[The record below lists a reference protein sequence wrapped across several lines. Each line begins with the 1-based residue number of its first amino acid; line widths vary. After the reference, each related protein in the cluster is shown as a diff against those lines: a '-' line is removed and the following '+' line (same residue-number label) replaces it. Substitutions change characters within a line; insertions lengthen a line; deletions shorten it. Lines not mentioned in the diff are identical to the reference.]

1 MIEASADSVNRKSPR
16 IEIGPP
22 RPGSWP
28 PRCGRSVGAVTRT
41 EVRGRLVQLD
51 GLHRRTARR
60 TFPDMFGRHRTD
72 LDRDLMT
79 VVDTFHE
86 RLAGSLVTQRTEPTR
101 VDPLNLRGRLA
112 TPASV
117 GLRERLARPRLGTA

>member
-1 MIEASADSVNRKSPR
+1 MIGPNTGSVNRGEPGVPWSVGSPALVR
-16 IEIGPP
+16 LA
-22 RPGSWP
+22 
-28 PRCGRSVGAVTRT
+28 VGAVTRT
-41 EVRGRLVQLD
+41 EVRVGLVHLD
-51 GLHRRTARR
+51 GLRRRTGRR

-72 LDRDLMT
+72 LDRDL
-79 VVDTFHE
+79 VAIVDAFHD
-86 RLAGSLVTQRTEPTR
+86 RLAGSLVTQRTDPPR